1 MRHGLFLLLVCAALS
16 AEAQTITV
24 PDANFRNFLDSIPGT
39 TVSGNTIT
47 FTTPSA
53 ASITS
58 MDCSGRSIADLTG
71 IAAFTGL
78 TFLKCSSNQ
87 LTSLDVSA
95 NTALQILLCNN
106 NQLDSLDVRANT
118 ALQYLDCGGNRLT
131 SLDVS
136 ANTALQTLYC
146 YDNQLDSLDVRANT
160 ALQYLYCYDNQLDS
174 LDVRANTALRTLICS
189 SNQLTSLDVSANT
202 ALQILLCD
210 DNQLTSLDV
219 SANTALQYLSCGGNQ
234 LDSLDVRANT
244 ALQTLYCSSN
254 QLTSLDVRAN
264 TALTQLGCA
273 YNQLDS
279 LDVRANTAL
288 QYLSCG
294 GNRLT
299 SLDMSANT
307 ALTQLGCYNNQL
319 TSLDMSANT
328 ALTELYCFNNQ
339 LTSLDMSAN
348 TALTELRCENN
359 RIPIILTSSTPI
371 TTLIKDPITQV
382 AVFRSAS
389 GTPSISAA
397 QTGGFVLGT
406 TGAIVNITA
415 NTGPA
420 GGLSSSTGTNPT
432 IVSSLP
438 SGIVRLSPDKF
449 WTVAA
454 TSLTGVTYNLILDM
468 RGISGITNFNTLKV
482 LKRANSSSAWQD
494 VSQPP
499 ISATVQYLEP
509 FILVSG
515 LTSFSDFAIGSI
527 GDNPLPVELTEFGFR
542 KADFGIEL
550 VWKTASEKNNAGFEV
565 QRRSEKQANEEWQVL
580 GFVRGAGTTSDA
592 KNYSFVDRTAT
603 GKVQYRL
610 KQVDF
615 DGQFEYSPVV
625 EVEAGL
631 PRTFELGQNYP
642 NPFNPTT
649 LISYQLPVASE
660 VSLKVYDVLGREVAT
675 LVNGRQEAGRYSV
688 SFNAASFA
696 SGVYFY
702 RLQAGQF
709 VQTRK
714 MMLVK

>member
-1 MRHGLFLLLVCAALS
+1 
-16 AEAQTITV
+16 
-24 PDANFRNFLDSIPGT
+24 
-39 TVSGNTIT
+39 
-47 FTTPSA
+47 
-53 ASITS
+53 

-78 TFLKCSSNQ
+78 QVLNCY
-87 LTSLDVSA
+87 
-95 NTALQILLCNN
+95 NN
-106 NQLDSLDVRANT
+106 R
-118 ALQYLDCGGNRLT
+118 
-131 SLDVS
+131 
-136 ANTALQTLYC
+136 
-146 YDNQLDSLDVRANT
+146 
-160 ALQYLYCYDNQLDS
+160 
-174 LDVRANTALRTLICS
+174 
-189 SNQLTSLDVSANT
+189 
-202 ALQILLCD
+202 
-210 DNQLTSLDV
+210 
-219 SANTALQYLSCGGNQ
+219 
-234 LDSLDVRANT
+234 
-244 ALQTLYCSSN
+244 
-254 QLTSLDVRAN
+254 LTSLDVRAN
-264 TALTQLGCA
+264 TAL
-273 YNQLDS
+273 ND
-279 LDVRANTAL
+279 
-288 QYLSCG
+288 
-294 GNRLT
+294 
-299 SLDMSANT
+299 
-307 ALTQLGCYNNQL
+307 
-319 TSLDMSANT
+319 
-328 ALTELYCFNNQ
+328 
-339 LTSLDMSAN
+339 
-348 TALTELRCENN
+348 LRCDNN
-359 RIPIILTSSTPI
+359 CIPIILTSSTPI
-371 TTLIKDPITQV
+371 TTLVKDPITQV

-415 NTGPA
+415 NAGPA
-420 GGLSSSTGTNPT
+420 GSLSSSTGTNPT
-432 IVSSLP
+432 IVGPLP

-449 WTVAA
+449 WMVSA

-509 FILVSG
+509 FILVNG
-515 LTSFSDFAIGSI
+515 LTSFSDFAIGS
-527 GDNPLPVELTEFGFR
+527 GVDNPLPVELTGFGFR

-565 QRRSEKQANEEWQVL
+565 QRRSEKRANDEWQVL
-580 GFVRGAGTTSDA
+580 GFVRGNGTTSDA
-592 KNYSFVDRTAT
+592 KSYSFVDRTAT

-615 DGQFEYSPVV
+615 DGQFEYSPVI

-649 LISYQLPVASE
+649 VISYQLPVASE

-675 LVNGRQEAGRYSV
+675 LVNARQEAGRYSV
-688 SFNAASFA
+688 PFNAASFA